1 VSTFDDLDAFVA
13 TRRTAGLALSPDGT
27 RLVTTVSELSADG
40 KGYGTSLWE
49 IDPGGAR
56 APRRLTRSS
65 AGESSAAFTP
75 EGDLLFTS
83 RRPDTTAEKPAE
95 DRAALWLL
103 SARGGE
109 ARPVAERPGGVSGFA
124 VARDSGTLALVTPKP
139 VEGDAEEQ
147 REARES
153 AGVSARLHTH
163 FPVRFWDHDLGPGR
177 AHLQR
182 CAPPDPDD
190 PDAGYGEPEH
200 VAPGA
205 VPDGPA
211 PVRSASDERL
221 AGSAVSPDGRTLAV
235 VTDVPDP
242 DDPASWR
249 RRLALH
255 TDEGTVVVGDEP
267 GADHES
273 PVFTPDGRWLL
284 WVRERH
290 PRPGRGMAH
299 TLRARSLADA
309 ARGID
314 TDVLPAE
321 TWQVRGITGAPAGD
335 VAYVV
340 VDEAGHAPVLRVS
353 ITDGTVTRLTRS
365 GAYTDVVAAADGT
378 ALYAL
383 RSAVDA
389 PPTPVRLDPHAPD
402 QEPVALRGVTA
413 IDPLP
418 GALTEVTATAA
429 DGTPLRAWLVL
440 PGGASAGTPAPLVL
454 WIHGGPLSSW
464 NAWSWRWNPWLM
476 AARGWAVLL
485 PDPRL
490 STGYGQ
496 EFLDPATG
504 AWGELPYTDLMTI
517 TDATCARDDVDAT
530 RVAAMGGSFGG
541 YMANWVA
548 GHTDRFAAIVTH
560 ASIWHLDGF
569 VGTTDASFHWRREWG
584 DPLDERE
591 RYDAHSPHRH
601 VRAIRT
607 PMLVV
612 HGDKDYRVP
621 ISEGLRLWYDLQRCG
636 VESQFLYFPD
646 ENHWV
651 LQPGDAKLW
660 YRTVWAFLD
669 HHVLGRPYERPA
681 LV

>member
-1 VSTFDDLDAFVA
+1 MSTFDDLDAFVA
-13 TRRTAGLALSPDGT
+13 TRRCAGLALSPDGT

-40 KGYGTSLWE
+40 KKYGTSLWE
-49 IDPGGAR
+49 LDPQGTR
-56 APRRLTRSS
+56 APRRLTRSTT
-65 AGESSAAFTP
+65 GESSAAFTP

-83 RRPDTTAEKPAE
+83 RRADPTAEKPSE
-95 DRAALWLL
+95 DRTALWQLP
-103 SARGGE
+103 AAGGE
-109 ARPVAERPGGVSGFA
+109 ARPVVERPGGVSGFA
-124 VARDSGTLALVTPKP
+124 VARDAGTLTVVTPKP
-139 VEGDAEEQ
+139 VVGDAEEQ
-147 REARES
+147 REARDKE
-153 AGVSARLHTH
+153 GVSARLHTH

-182 CAPPDPDD
+182 CAPPDPAD
-190 PDAGYGEPEH
+190 PEAPYGEPEH
-200 VAPGA
+200 VAPHG
-205 VPDGPA
+205 
-211 PVRSASDERL
+211 DERL
-221 AGSAVSPDGRTLAV
+221 GGSAISPDGRTVAV
-235 VTDVPDP
+235 VVDVPDP
-242 DDPASWR
+242 ADPASWR
-249 RRLALH
+249 RRLELH

-267 GADHES
+267 GADHEA
-273 PVFTPDGRWLL
+273 PVITPDGRWLL

-299 TLRARSLADA
+299 TLKARSLADGA
-309 ARGID
+309 ER
-314 TDVLPAE
+314 DVLPEEAQ
-321 TWQVRGITGAPAGD
+321 QVRGVTGAPDGD
-335 VAYVV
+335 VVYVV
-340 VDEAGHAPVLRVS
+340 VDEAGHGPVLRVS
-353 ITDGTVTRLTRS
+353 ITDGTVTRLTAT
-365 GAYTDVVAAADGT
+365 GAYSDVVAARDGS

-389 PPTPVRLDPHAPD
+389 PPTPVRLDPEAPD
-402 QEPVALRGVTA
+402 QEPAGVGTGGVLRGVTA

-418 GALTEVTATAA
+418 GTLTEVHATAA

-440 PGGASAGTPAPLVL
+440 PGGASASAPAPLVL

-496 EFLDPATG
+496 AFLDPATG
-504 AWGELPYTDLMTI
+504 AWGELPYTDLMTT
-517 TDATCARDDVDAT
+517 TDAALARDDVDAT

-541 YMANWVA
+541 YMANWIA

-591 RYDAHSPHRH
+591 RYDTHSPHRH
-601 VRAIRT
+601 VRSITT
-607 PMLVV
+607 PMLVI

-621 ISEGLRLWYDLQRCG
+621 ISEGLRLWYDLQRSG
-636 VESQFLYFPD
+636 VPSQFLYFPD

-651 LQPGDAKLW
+651 LAPGDAKLW

-669 HHVLGRPYERPA
+669 HHVLDRPYERPS